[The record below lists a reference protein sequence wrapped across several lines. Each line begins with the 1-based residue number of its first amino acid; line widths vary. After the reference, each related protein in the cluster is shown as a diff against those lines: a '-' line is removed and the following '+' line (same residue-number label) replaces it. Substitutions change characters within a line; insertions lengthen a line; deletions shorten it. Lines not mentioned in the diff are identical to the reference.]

1 MLCHGLGP
9 NDVAG
14 ITPDQSAELV
24 AENIELKALLASS
37 GLRIVL
43 NGHTHHR
50 MVRRIEHL
58 TIVNAGTLHP
68 AQEPGAVL
76 LDLAEGNVL
85 WLPLVDGSP
94 PAPELLGMLE

>member
-1 MLCHGLGP
+1 MLCHGLGA

-24 AENIELKALLASS
+24 AADGELQALLANSA
-37 GLRIVL
+37 LRIVL

-50 MVRRIEHL
+50 MVRPIDHL
-58 TIVNAGTLHP
+58 TIVNAGTLVP

-76 LDLAEGNVL
+76 LDLAEGSVL
-85 WLPLVDGSP
+85 WMHLAEGTP
-94 PAPELLGMLE
+94 PAPELLGRLP